1 MVKMEMDNIRYELPS
16 ETHYVQSVRTLPDGE
31 QKIKVE
37 DDMSFRIDKSKVYE
51 KGDVLQI
58 KHIKDRAIEV
68 KLVS

>member
-1 MVKMEMDNIRYELPS
+1 MVKMETDNIRYELPS
-16 ETHYVQSVRTLPDGE
+16 ETHYVQSVRTLPNGE
-31 QKIKVE
+31 KKIKVE
-37 DDMSFRIDKSKVYE
+37 DNMSFRIDKSKVYE